1 MNKTNPPPPK
11 ASGTAEVSQ
20 SSLPLPRAQFRT
32 VEGGPR
38 DRTESIEEIVMLVNG
53 DYGENWSQRDL
64 RIALNHFADAEYERG
79 QKEENEPL
87 RSRAEIIEEVFQA
100 IVSGHASLDGD
111 DALRQMLNNLADAEF
126 ERGQTS
132 R

>member
-1 MNKTNPPPPK
+1 MNTQTTQSK
-11 ASGTAEVSQ
+11 ASDAAEASQ

-38 DRTESIEEIVMLVNG
+38 DRSQSIEEIVTLVSG
-53 DYGENWSQRDL
+53 CYGENWSQRDL
-64 RIALNHFADAEYERG
+64 RIALNHFADAEYDRG
-79 QKEENEPL
+79 QKELNGPL

-100 IVSGHASLDGD
+100 IVSGNAFLDGD
-111 DALRQMLNNLADAEF
+111 DALRQMLINLADAEF